1 MEEED
6 CDGCGVEMI
15 RDMSETTASSLEK
28 RLEHPHGNTLTIR
41 EMLEYLQGIVA
52 ADPSALQRHLHVASG
67 VALHDVYAVEWSEQF
82 GMVLSIM

>member
-1 MEEED
+1 MEEGD
-6 CDGCGVEMI
+6 YGGCGVEMI

-28 RLEHPHGNTLTIR
+28 RLEHPHGNTLTVC
-41 EMLEYLQGIVA
+41 EMLEYLQGLVA
-52 ADPSALQRHLHVASG
+52 ADPSVLGRPLHVASG